1 MKKFSMRRAVTRNRT
16 ERSARSVVL
25 VVVVVVVVLD
35 CVVGVVVGFIEED
48 PVSMVLDG
56 NNTPSASPFS
66 FSSSSP
72 TTLFPFCF
80 GCLDKRVFVIVIA
93 ISVVVVSSRV
103 YKPQTVSNNTTKAL
117 VTTVGTTLATTAL
130 RNDAATQRCIMGRL
144 GFRDS

>member
-25 VVVVVVVVLD
+25 VVVVVVLMLD
-35 CVVGVVVGFIEED
+35 CVVGVVVGVIEED

-66 FSSSSP
+66 FSSSP

-103 YKPQTVSNNTTKAL
+103 YKPQTVSNTTTKAL

-130 RNDAATQRCIMGRL
+130 RNDAATQRCIMGKL